1 MIKILLLIFTT
12 FLAGC
17 GPSDELKAS
26 ASKACSEFILESE
39 DLKYIGETNI
49 FDIYTKNDKLVIE
62 VGYRTRETTKPYS
75 VRLCVYDEES
85 QRILLPGLFN
95 QREWAKS

>member
-1 MIKILLLIFTT
+1 MKILLLIFAA

-17 GPSDELKAS
+17 GPSDELKAT
-26 ASKACSEFILESE
+26 ASEACSDFILESQ
-39 DLKYIGETNI
+39 DLKYGGETNI

-62 VGYRTRETTKPYS
+62 VGYRRRETTKPYS

-85 QRILLPGLFN
+85 QRILLPGLLN
-95 QREWAKS
+95 QSEWAKN